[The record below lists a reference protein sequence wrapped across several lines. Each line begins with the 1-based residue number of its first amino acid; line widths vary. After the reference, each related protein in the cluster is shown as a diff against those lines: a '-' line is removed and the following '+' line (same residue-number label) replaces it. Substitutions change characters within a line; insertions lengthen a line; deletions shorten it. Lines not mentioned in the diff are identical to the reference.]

1 MPLFFPKG
9 WEYPIAMECRRFP
22 RRGLAIL
29 AILLAFGCSDAN
41 DASLSVRLTYPQE
54 SVAAGTG
61 HARAD
66 GTVRPAYVKVPE
78 NRILIR
84 VLAPHIATPIE
95 AWFDRS
101 QGRGEISGIPPGDRI
116 AVEVDEFDNTALTL
130 GTNAPLLGRGF
141 AHGVTL
147 DAGENRT
154 VIIPMVDR
162 GTIIRICG
170 AAPSGGAGTAGDT
183 GDGGLAVDA
192 LLGQPLA
199 VEVGPDDSVF
209 VSSAQFNRIR
219 RIDRYGYITHYAGN
233 GPSGTLSEGEPAA
246 TATIGPVYDL
256 DTGPLGDLYLITLDQ
271 QILRINQSTG
281 AISIR
286 YDDQKGIFNPAAKPD
301 LAVVDDDTIYYT
313 NGMENRVYLV
323 QGGVR
328 SDYVADNTPSQT
340 QEGADKDFYPLRY
353 PASVTT
359 DPSGLSVF
367 FCDRDNNKVKFVA
380 TSSSD
385 IFTLIGSSTVVPF
398 TDGMPPLSMTPELPV
413 MIKFDRVYG
422 NYFLHE
428 RDFYG
433 IRVLRPSNRVY
444 NFAGTGSIG
453 YAGDGGAATSAL
465 MHDPLSVAID
475 SRGNVYIADTG
486 NHAIRMVVGGAL
498 P

>member
-1 MPLFFPKG
+1 MQTAGEK
-9 WEYPIAMECRRFP
+9 MEWRRFP

-29 AILLAFGCSDAN
+29 AVLLAFGCSDAN

-54 SVAAGTG
+54 SAAAGTG

-66 GTVRPAYVKVPE
+66 GTVRPAYVKAPE

-116 AVEVDEFDNTALTL
+116 AVEVDEYDNTALTL

-147 DAGENRT
+147 NAGENRT

-170 AAPSGGAGTAGDT
+170 AAPSGGAGTAGDA

-199 VEVGPDDSVF
+199 VTVGPDDSVF

-246 TATIGPVYDL
+246 TAPIGPVYDL
-256 DTGPLGDLYLITLDQ
+256 DTGPSGDLYLITWDQ

-323 QGGVR
+323 QDGVR

-433 IRVLRPSNRVY
+433 IHVLRPSNRVY

-453 YAGDGGAATSAL
+453 YAGDGGVATSAL
-465 MHDPLSVAID
+465 MHDPLSVAVD

>member
-9 WEYPIAMECRRFP
+9 WEYSIAMECRRFP

-29 AILLAFGCSDAN
+29 AVLLAFGCSDAN
-41 DASLSVRLTYPQE
+41 DTSLSVRLTYPQE
-54 SVAAGTG
+54 SAAAGTG
-61 HARAD
+61 HASAD

-116 AVEVDEFDNTALTL
+116 AVEVDEYDNTALTL

-141 AHGVTL
+141 AHGITL

-170 AAPSGGAGTAGDT
+170 AAPSGGAGTAGDA

-246 TATIGPVYDL
+246 TAPIGPVYDL
-256 DTGPLGDLYLITLDQ
+256 DTGPSGDLYLITWDQ
-271 QILRINQSTG
+271 QILRINRSTG

-301 LAVVDDDTIYYT
+301 IAVVDDDTIYYT

-328 SDYVADNTPSQT
+328 SDYVADNTPFQT

-367 FCDRDNNKVKFVA
+367 FCDRDNNKIKFVA

-385 IFTLIGSSTVVPF
+385 IFTLIGSLTVVPF

-422 NYFLHE
+422 NFFLHE

-453 YAGDGGAATSAL
+453 YAGDGGAGTSAL
-465 MHDPLSVAID
+465 MHDPLSVAVD

>member
-1 MPLFFPKG
+1 MMAG
-9 WEYPIAMECRRFP
+9 TRRMSRWGP
-22 RRGLAIL
+22 SIL
-29 AILLAFGCSDAN
+29 ALLLLAGCSSTN

-54 SVAAGTG
+54 GAAAGPALAG
-61 HARAD
+61 SDAPA
-66 GTVRPAYVKVPE
+66 RPAYAKAPE

-84 VLAPHIATPIE
+84 LLAPHIPTPIE

-101 QGRGEISGIPPGDRI
+101 LGRGEITGIPPGDRI
-116 AVEVDEFDNTALTL
+116 AVEVDEYDNTALTL

-147 DAGENRT
+147 SPGENKT
-154 VIIPMVDR
+154 VTVPMYDK
-162 GTIIRICG
+162 GTIVRICG

-192 LLGQPLA
+192 RLGQPLA

-209 VSSAQFNRIR
+209 VSSAQFSRIR

-233 GPSGTLSEGEPAA
+233 GPSGTLTEGAPAS
-246 TATIGPVYDL
+246 TAPIGPVYDL
-256 DTGPLGDLYLITLDQ
+256 DMGPAGDLYLITLDQ
-271 QILRINQSTG
+271 QIVRVGRATG
-281 AISIR
+281 AISIK
-286 YDDQKGIFNPAAKPD
+286 YDARKGIFNPAAKPD
-301 LAVVDDDTIYYT
+301 LAVVSDNTIYFT

-323 QGGVR
+323 QGGIR

-367 FCDRDNNKVKFVA
+367 FCDRDNNKIKFVSVA
-380 TSSSD
+380 TNK
-385 IFTLIGSSTVVPF
+385 IYTKVGSATVIPF
-398 TDGMPPLSMTPELPV
+398 TDGMDPLSMTPVLP
-413 MIKFDRVYG
+413 ILSEFDRVYG
-422 NYFLHE
+422 NFLLRE
-428 RDFYG
+428 KDFQG
-433 IRVLRPSNRVY
+433 IRILRPNNRVY
-444 NFAGTGSIG
+444 NFAGTGT
-453 YAGDGGAATSAL
+453 AGFFGDEGPATAAQL
-465 MHDPLSVAID
+465 NDPLSVAVD

-486 NHAIRMVVGGAL
+486 NHAIRMVIGGAL

>member
-1 MPLFFPKG
+1 MKMG
-9 WEYPIAMECRRFP
+9 RRRSP
-22 RRGLAIL
+22 RRGPAIL
-29 AILLAFGCSDAN
+29 AVLLLFGCSGSD
-41 DASLSVRLTYPQE
+41 DASISVRLTYPQE
-54 SVAAGTG
+54 SAAAGAG
-61 HARAD
+61 HSRED
-66 GTVRPAYVKVPE
+66 GTVRPAYVKAPD

-84 VLAPHIATPIE
+84 VLAPHIATPLE

-101 QGRGEISGIPPGDRI
+101 QGRGEISGIPPGERI
-116 AVEVDEFDNTALTL
+116 AVEVDEYDNTALTL
-130 GTNAPLLGRGF
+130 GTNAPLLGRGWT
-141 AHGVTL
+141 HGVSL
-147 DAGENRT
+147 AAGENRT
-154 VIIPMVDR
+154 VTIPMVDR
-162 GTIIRICG
+162 GTIVRVCG
-170 AAPSGGAGTAGDT
+170 APPSGGAGTAGDA
-183 GDGGLAVDA
+183 GDDGLAVDA

-199 VEVGPDDSVF
+199 VEVGPDDSIY

-219 RIDRYGYITHYAGN
+219 RIDRYGYISHYAGN
-233 GPSGTLSEGEPAA
+233 GPSGTLTEGEPAA
-246 TATIGPVYDL
+246 TAPIGPVYDL
-256 DTGPLGDLYLITLDQ
+256 DTGPAGDLYLITWDQ
-271 QILRINQSTG
+271 QILKIGAGTG
-281 AISIR
+281 LISIK
-286 YDDQKGIFNPAAKPD
+286 YDDQAGIFNSAAKPD

-323 QGGVR
+323 SGGVR

-359 DPSGLSVF
+359 DPSGLSVIF
-367 FCDRDNNKVKFVA
+367 ADRDNNKVKFVA
-380 TSSSD
+380 TSSNSV
-385 IFTLIGSSTVVPF
+385 FTLIGSSTFVPF

-413 MIKFDRVYG
+413 MIKFDRGYG

-433 IRVLRPSNRVY
+433 VRVLRPSNRVN

-453 YAGDGGAATSAL
+453 YAGDGGVATSAQL
-465 MHDPLSVAID
+465 NDPLSVAVD